1 MLHFKINEG
10 EHIKYDKWTWHES
23 RRGENKN
30 EKKSVGNSEGK
41 KLLARLK
48 NIKKYMK

>member
-1 MLHFKINEG
+1 LRFKTDEG
-10 EHIKYDKWTWHES
+10 EHIKDDKWTWHKT
-23 RRGENKN
+23 RTGENKN